1 MSLSHFQS
9 EFEKLIN
16 RDYFSDKIHAL
27 REEAFSKFLNTGIPT
42 QKWEDWRFTNLTR
55 IAKGEYRISETQ
67 DGPNGEIEFPSFKM
81 EVSIHLLSIMVITR
95 KNYPQFHP
103 VFNFYPAWITW
114 KEKTGKI
121 ITPKT
126 PPLTF

>member
-27 REEAFSKFLNTGIPT
+27 RKEAFSKFLNTGIPT

-55 IAKGEYRISETQ
+55 IAKG
-67 DGPNGEIEFPSFKM
+67 
-81 EVSIHLLSIMVITR
+81 
-95 KNYPQFHP
+95 
-103 VFNFYPAWITW
+103 
-114 KEKTGKI
+114 
-121 ITPKT
+121 
-126 PPLTF
+126 